1 MKLATEKNNLS
12 ISIKDKGVE
21 IMISKR
27 KKKSLVLATNLTSK
41 EYDNLKRFLENRKQG
56 YTEYALLSI
65 GQLKEEDFK
74 DLSILKGSGIQKKI
88 MTLRASQWTYEQ
100 VNEIAKEKKLPVSS
114 VLKIAIREAIQD

>member
-1 MKLATEKNNLS
+1 
-12 ISIKDKGVE
+12 
-21 IMISKR
+21 MISKR

-56 YTEYALLSI
+56 QTEYALLSI

-74 DLSILKGSGIQKKI
+74 DLSILKGSGIQEKI